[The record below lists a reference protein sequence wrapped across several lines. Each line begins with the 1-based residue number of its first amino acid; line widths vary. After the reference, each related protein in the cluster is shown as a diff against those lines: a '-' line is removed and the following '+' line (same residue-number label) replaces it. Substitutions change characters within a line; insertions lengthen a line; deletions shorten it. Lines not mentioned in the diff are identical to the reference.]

1 MKKISFIAGF
11 LSLSALAISCS
22 NDDNF
27 KDEVQKNKQNQGEL
41 MFIPDN
47 QTNNT
52 SDDTPLERGDED
64 LDKDKRKGPFVD
76 KGKGKGK

>member
-1 MKKISFIAGF
+1 MKKIYFIAGF

-22 NDDNF
+22 NDDYF
-27 KDEVQKNKQNQGEL
+27 KDEVQKNKQNEGEL

-52 SDDTPLERGDED
+52 SDDSPLERGDED